1 MNDNDDD
8 DGVLVAT
15 HKYKGCDEWILDS
28 GCSFHITPN
37 KSLFSKNESIEGW
50 NVNME
55 NNTICKE
62 VSVGSVQ
69 MKMFDGM
76 MRTLFDITY
85 KACFEFEEE
94 FDLIRYLG

>member
-1 MNDNDDD
+1 
-8 DGVLVAT
+8 
-15 HKYKGCDEWILDS
+15 
-28 GCSFHITPN
+28 
-37 KSLFSKNESIEGW
+37 
-50 NVNME
+50 ME